1 MFANSSKILLRQMSL
16 NVLSYRHASIPLHLW
31 TSAHSNFS
39 FNFYY
44 FKHGRWINF
53 YCLRNGEL
61 YYLWNRE
68 WRKNTMR
75 QFQANNI
82 ICKSMAGYLSFPI
95 QTQNDSDSLDDK
107 MTLRKRCYLSQMMAK
122 LQLEKVVILSQF
134 SSTWFQKNTLS

>member
-53 YCLRNGEL
+53 YCLRSDEL

-82 ICKSMAGYLSFPI
+82 IYKIMAGYLSFLI